1 MQYRL
6 VGGGSVAVLLSLV
19 AGGARGQSVTE
30 ALSPRSVGMGE
41 SLRAAATGALAPLL
55 NPAGVALTKSYV
67 FEGFYGFRPEDKSHV
82 EAVSLCDSVT
92 TNVAACL
99 SYDHLSA
106 SPEYALGTGDRSS
119 HRFALTTA
127 MPISDAIFFGITQ
140 KYVIYSAKMMLDPV
154 VEVEKKGY
162 LVDAGLTIK
171 LTDTFNLGIAGYNLI
186 GADDDEYSRALGG
199 GLAWNILP
207 NFMVAFDTRYNFVT
221 DTTRFGGGMEFFWN
235 SSDDVGVPLRFG
247 YVHDTNGNV
256 SALTGGLG
264 FVSSRVGIDLSLRKA
279 VANGDELMMQASL
292 RLFFPN

>member
-1 MQYRL
+1 MTSRQ
-6 VGGGSVAVLLSLV
+6 VGGGVVVALLSLV
-19 AGGARGQSVTE
+19 AGGARAQSLTE

-92 TNVAACL
+92 TSVAACL

-106 SPEYALGTGDRSS
+106 SPEYVLGTGDRSS

-127 MPISDAIFFGITQ
+127 VPISDAIFLGITQ
-140 KYVIYSAKMMLDPV
+140 KYVIYSETMMLSPV

-162 LVDAGLTIK
+162 LVDAGLTVK
-171 LTDTFNLGIAGYNLI
+171 LMDTLNLGVAGYNLI
-186 GADDDEYSRALGG
+186 GADDAAYARALGG

-207 NFMVAFDTRYNFVT
+207 TLLAAFDARYNFVT
-221 DTTRFGGGMEFFWN
+221 DTTRLGGGMELFWK
-235 SSDDVGVPLRFG
+235 SSEEAGVPLRFG
-247 YVHDTNGNV
+247 YVCDSLGNV